1 MYRWLIVLALLAGLG
16 GSSYLSWRGHG
27 AEQRRPGGGVT
38 SMEDGTGFPTPK
50 AP

>member
-1 MYRWLIVLALLAGLG
+1 MYRWLIVLGLLLGLG
-16 GSSYLSWRGHG
+16 GTSYLSWRGHAG
-27 AEQRRPGGGVT
+27 EVKAPGGGVT

>member
-1 MYRWLIVLALLAGLG
+1 MYRWITVSLLLAGLG
-16 GSSYLSWRGHG
+16 GSGYLSWRGHSG
-27 AEQRRPGGGVT
+27 EVKSPGGVT